1 MAGIWW
7 TKVDLKEDFCEHF
20 CEMTDNEIVSDI
32 RKSINS
38 ILKQRPDGNDFGAK
52 MVKKAIERVKSKHD
66 KAVSSGALGG
76 AAKARNKKE
85 NEKKTE
91 NPVERSTKSDSKE
104 PGDLVY
110 GSCENVFL
118 TQDEFN
124 KIAMDVGN
132 LKEANSLVEDL
143 SLNLADGKIESSN
156 HFATLQKWAKWR
168 KNHPNDERLETFHE
182 RDDRNQIETM
192 RRVFSM

>member
-1 MAGIWW
+1 M
-7 TKVDLKEDFCEHF
+7 
-20 CEMTDNEIVSDI
+20 
-32 RKSINS
+32 
-38 ILKQRPDGNDFGAK
+38 
-52 MVKKAIERVKSKHD
+52 
-66 KAVSSGALGG
+66 
-76 AAKARNKKE
+76 
-85 NEKKTE
+85 
-91 NPVERSTKSDSKE
+91 
-104 PGDLVY
+104 
-110 GSCENVFL
+110 FL

-168 KNHPNDERLETFHE
+168 KNHLNDERLETFHE

>member
-1 MAGIWW
+1 M
-7 TKVDLKEDFCEHF
+7 
-20 CEMTDNEIVSDI
+20 
-32 RKSINS
+32 
-38 ILKQRPDGNDFGAK
+38 
-52 MVKKAIERVKSKHD
+52 
-66 KAVSSGALGG
+66 
-76 AAKARNKKE
+76 
-85 NEKKTE
+85 
-91 NPVERSTKSDSKE
+91 
-104 PGDLVY
+104 
-110 GSCENVFL
+110 FL

-192 RRVFSM
+192 KRVFSM